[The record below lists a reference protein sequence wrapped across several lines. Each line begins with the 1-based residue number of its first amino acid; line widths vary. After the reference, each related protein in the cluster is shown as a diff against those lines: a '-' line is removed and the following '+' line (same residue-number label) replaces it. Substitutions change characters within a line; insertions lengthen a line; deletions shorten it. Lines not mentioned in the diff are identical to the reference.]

1 MFTSILFD
9 CRTVGGVVL
18 NNLMYC
24 THYGAKGRG
33 VRNPGRLMKC
43 MYEKYVLYIKK
54 TLSKISIKNN
64 LRNFQ
69 LQYCCLF
76 SPFFRQSRKQRYNIR
91 GWGSTV
97 YHTLLKEPYNNTLP
111 FT

>member
-76 SPFFRQSRKQRYNIR
+76 FSVFFASHESSGIYG